1 MTCYIKL
8 NKAAKIG
15 HIGEAELTNTTG
27 SSQSP
32 ALEQEGPIKKFFRAT
47 EIDTRILGMIVA
59 LILVWCIFDIWSG
72 IIRPNEGLFGGSFL
86 TPRNLWTLLV
96 QTSSIA
102 VMSTGMVL
110 LIVMRQI
117 DLSVG
122 SMLSLVAVATGVLQ
136 VYQLAPSLG
145 VGHPMIWLLGVLMCL
160 VLGTLVG
167 AFNGYLTAYAKI
179 PAFIVTLGGLIAYS
193 GVAFLLARGETVAP
207 MDQNFGVFGGGVP
220 SSWIGPFWSW
230 VLAAVG
236 FAAIIYSLVN
246 GRRQRQRFGFPLRP
260 VWAEVF
266 LGVVSGLVLWGTTL
280 VMNSYPWPPKLAENF
295 AKANNITIPAGVEFK
310 DGKSIC
316 MAADQVVHCADG
328 FILYTGY
335 SMPALIAI
343 AVCLIMTFI
352 ATRTSFGRYVYATG
366 GNPEAAELAGINTKW
381 LTVKVFALMGFLVG
395 VSSIISSAR
404 LNAATN
410 ALGLTNELYVIAATV
425 IGGTSLAG
433 GVGTIYGAMIGAL
446 MMQSIISGM
455 SLLNLPAAYQN
466 MVVGGVLVLAVY
478 LDQLYRRNVK

>member
-1 MTCYIKL
+1 MS
-8 NKAAKIG
+8 NQQG
-15 HIGEAELTNTTG
+15 G
-27 SSQSP
+27 SPDP
-32 ALEQEGPIKKFFRAT
+32 ARSQEGMVKRFFDAT

-72 IIRPNEGLFGGSFL
+72 ILRPNEGVFGGSFL

-110 LIVMRQI
+110 LIVLRQI

-122 SMLSLVAVATGVLQ
+122 SMLSLVAVATAVLQ
-136 VYQLAPSLG
+136 VYHLGPDLG
-145 VGHPMIWLLGVLMCL
+145 VGHPIIWILGVLACL
-160 VLGTLVG
+160 ALGTAIG
-167 AFNGYLTAYAKI
+167 AFNGFLTAYAKI

-193 GVAFLLARGETVAP
+193 GIAFLLAKGETVAP
-207 MDQNFGVFGGGVP
+207 MDQNFGIFGGGIER
-220 SSWIGPFWSW
+220 SWLGPMWSW
-230 VLAAVG
+230 VLAVLAC
-236 FAAIIYSLVN
+236 AAIIYAIVN

-266 LGVVSGLVLWGTTL
+266 LATIGSLATLGTTL
-280 VMNSYPWPPKLAENF
+280 VMNSYSWPPGVIEAY
-295 AKANNITIPAGVEFK
+295 AKANSIVIPPGVEFR
-310 DGKSIC
+310 DGKAIC
-316 MAADQVVHCADG
+316 MAGTKVVHCSEG
-328 FILYTGY
+328 LIYYTGF
-335 SMPALIAI
+335 SLPALIAI
-343 AVCLIMTFI
+343 AVCLIMTFV
-352 ATRTSFGRYVYATG
+352 ATRTAFGRYIYATG
-366 GNPEAAELAGINTKW
+366 GNPEAAELAGINTRS
-381 LTVKVFALMGFLVG
+381 LTVKAFALMGFLVG

-433 GVGTIYGAMIGAL
+433 GVGTIYGAMVGAL

-478 LDQLYRRNVK
+478 LDQLYRRRVN